1 MGLPTPGEPKNIK
14 ELVKIVRMRLGGG
27 SPDID
32 YDSLSVWSFNELPK
46 YLWEAWKAELKERGI
61 TWQKFLRILS
71 LHTIDLVEW
80 GVYDR
85 LEWTELIKRIEATI
99 ENYSKKSQH

>member
-1 MGLPTPGEPKNIK
+1 MGLPLPDEPGDIK
-14 ELVKIVRMRLGGG
+14 SFIKSIRESLGGRN
-27 SPDID
+27 PNVD
-32 YDSLSVWSFNELPK
+32 YDSLAVWSFNKLPK
-46 YLWEAWKAELKERGI
+46 YLWEAWRDELEKRGI

-85 LEWTELIKRIEATI
+85 LEWSELIKRIKATI
-99 ENYSKKSQH
+99 ENYSRNP